1 MLNSSFLSLSE
12 HTFSHTPHHFPTRS
26 ASQNPNLHPKFQSL
40 AFGNRGGSEF
50 PSGSCSNTPRRK
62 GVLVVRSKST
72 LGVEEVVVKG
82 GGVKGKGEE
91 FDAIVIG
98 SGIGGLVAGTQL
110 AVKGARVLVLEKY
123 VIPGGSSGFYQRDGY
138 TFDVGSSVMFGF
150 SDKGNLNL
158 ITQALEAVGC
168 RMQVVPDPTTVHF
181 HLPNNLSVRVH
192 KEYDKFIEELT
203 SYFPHEKEG
212 ILKFYGECWKIFNAL
227 NSLELKSLE
236 EPLYLFGQFFRR
248 PLECLTLA
256 YYLPQNAGAIARKY
270 IQDPQLLSFI
280 DAEPTKFRSGNGCCS
295 PVNKARPKA
304 EGGGS
309 SLMLVGD
316 VSRIVYLNFS
326 CRKRALHGVAV
337 VVVDA
342 ERQEGSALVAKYAQQ
357 WACTDVFVQ
366 GTLVNI
372 VAEAN
377 SEGGLVDAMKHIEIE
392 HELHVL
398 ERRHMWA
405 CAEELW
411 VATLAQRSLVD
422 GDSSHSRSSKKG
434 MGSGGQTVDTGVAG
448 TVPPKKKR
456 GVWRHLQQQLL
467 EQSSVEV
474 IGGRTTSR
482 ECFIV
487 STVNALQTP
496 MINAAMVLCDRHFGG
511 INYPLG
517 GVGGIAK
524 SLAKGLVDQ
533 GSEIVYKANVTSII
547 IEQGKAVGVRLSN
560 GREFFAKTIISNAT
574 RWDTFGKL
582 LKGVPLPKEEE
593 NFQKVYV
600 KAPSFLSIHMG
611 VKAEVLPPDT
621 DCHHF
626 VLESNWSKLE
636 EPYGSIFL
644 SIPTVLDS
652 SLAPE
657 GRHILHIFTTS
668 SMEDWEGL
676 SRVEYEAKKQ
686 LVADEITSRL
696 ENKLFPGLRSS
707 IDFMEVGTPKTHRRY
722 LARDEGT
729 YGPMPRRI
737 PKGLLGMPFNT
748 TGIDGLYCVGD
759 SCFPGQGV
767 IAVAFSG
774 VMCAHR
780 VAADIGLEKKSP
792 VLDSMLLRLLGW
804 LRTMA

>member
-1 MLNSSFLSLSE
+1 M
-12 HTFSHTPHHFPTRS
+12 
-26 ASQNPNLHPKFQSL
+26 K
-40 AFGNRGGSEF
+40 
-50 PSGSCSNTPRRK
+50 
-62 GVLVVRSKST
+62 
-72 LGVEEVVVKG
+72 VKG
-82 GGVKGKGEE
+82 MVKLEEKVMESGKRGDFSEG

-110 AVKGARVLVLEKY
+110 AVKGAKVLVLEKY
-123 VIPGGSSGFYQRDGY
+123 VIPGGSSGFYHREGY

-168 RMQVVPDPTTVHF
+168 QMEVIPDPTTVHF
-181 HLPNNLSVRVH
+181 HLPNHLSVRVH
-192 KEYDKFIEELT
+192 REYDKFIEELT
-203 SYFPHEKEG
+203 SYFPHEKDG

-236 EPLYLFGQFFRR
+236 EPLYLFGQFFQK
-248 PLECLTLA
+248 PVECLTLA

-280 DAEPTKFRSGNGCCS
+280 DAE
-295 PVNKARPKA
+295 
-304 EGGGS
+304 
-309 SLMLVGD
+309 
-316 VSRIVYLNFS
+316 
-326 CRKRALHGVAV
+326 
-337 VVVDA
+337 
-342 ERQEGSALVAKYAQQ
+342 
-357 WACTDVFVQ
+357 
-366 GTLVNI
+366 
-372 VAEAN
+372 
-377 SEGGLVDAMKHIEIE
+377 
-392 HELHVL
+392 
-398 ERRHMWA
+398 
-405 CAEELW
+405 
-411 VATLAQRSLVD
+411 
-422 GDSSHSRSSKKG
+422 
-434 MGSGGQTVDTGVAG
+434 
-448 TVPPKKKR
+448 
-456 GVWRHLQQQLL
+456 
-467 EQSSVEV
+467 
-474 IGGRTTSR
+474 
-482 ECFIV
+482 CFIV

-496 MINAAMVLCDRHFGG
+496 MINASMVLCDRHFGG

-533 GSEIVYKANVTSII
+533 GSQILYKANVTSII
-547 IEQGKAVGVRLSN
+547 TEQGKAVGVRLSD
-560 GREFFAKTIISNAT
+560 GREFFAKTVISNAT

-582 LKGVPLPKEEE
+582 VKGESLPKEEE

-626 VLESNWSKLE
+626 VLENNWTSLE

-644 SIPTVLDS
+644 SIPTILDS

-668 SMEDWEGL
+668 SMDDWQGL
-676 SRVEYEAKKQ
+676 SRIEYEAKKQ
-686 LVADEITSRL
+686 VVADEIISRL
-696 ENKLFPGLRSS
+696 EKKLFPGLRSS
-707 IDFMEVGTPKTHRRY
+707 IDFIEVGTPKTHRRY

-729 YGPMPRRI
+729 YGPMPRSI

-748 TGIDGLYCVGD
+748 TSIDGLYCVGD

-792 VLDSMLLRLLGW
+792 VLDGMLLGLLGW
-804 LRTMA
+804 LRTLA

>member
-1 MLNSSFLSLSE
+1 MLNFPSLSVSN
-12 HTFSHTPHHFPTRS
+12 HTFSYNPIIYNHTPP
-26 ASQNPNLHPKFQSL
+26 LKFQSFAL
-40 AFGNRGGSEF
+40 YGYGGTKF
-50 PSGSCSNTPRRK
+50 PSGSCSYGLRRK
-62 GVLVVRSKST
+62 RVLVKGMLKVD
-72 LGVEEVVVKG
+72 EEVVES
-82 GGVKGKGEE
+82 GKRVDFGEG

-110 AVKGARVLVLEKY
+110 AVKGAKVLVLEKY
-123 VIPGGSSGFYQRDGY
+123 VIPGGSSGFYNRDGY

-168 RMQVVPDPTTVHF
+168 RMEVIPDPTTVHF
-181 HLPNNLSVRVH
+181 HLPNHLSVRVH
-192 KEYDKFIEELT
+192 REYDKFIEELT
-203 SYFPHEKEG
+203 SYFPHEKDG

-236 EPLYLFGQFFRR
+236 EPLYLFGQFFQK

-280 DAEPTKFRSGNGCCS
+280 DAE
-295 PVNKARPKA
+295 
-304 EGGGS
+304 
-309 SLMLVGD
+309 
-316 VSRIVYLNFS
+316 
-326 CRKRALHGVAV
+326 
-337 VVVDA
+337 
-342 ERQEGSALVAKYAQQ
+342 
-357 WACTDVFVQ
+357 
-366 GTLVNI
+366 
-372 VAEAN
+372 
-377 SEGGLVDAMKHIEIE
+377 
-392 HELHVL
+392 
-398 ERRHMWA
+398 
-405 CAEELW
+405 
-411 VATLAQRSLVD
+411 
-422 GDSSHSRSSKKG
+422 
-434 MGSGGQTVDTGVAG
+434 
-448 TVPPKKKR
+448 
-456 GVWRHLQQQLL
+456 
-467 EQSSVEV
+467 
-474 IGGRTTSR
+474 
-482 ECFIV
+482 CFIV

-496 MINAAMVLCDRHFGG
+496 MINASMVLCDRHYGG

-517 GVGGIAK
+517 GVGGIAT
-524 SLAKGLVDQ
+524 SLAKGLVNQ
-533 GSEIVYKANVTSII
+533 GSQILYKANVTSII
-547 IEQGKAVGVRLSN
+547 TEQGKAVGVRLSD

-582 LKGVPLPKEEE
+582 IKQETLPKEEE

-626 VLESNWSKLE
+626 VLENNWTNLE

-644 SIPTVLDS
+644 SIPTILDS

-657 GRHILHIFTTS
+657 GRHILHIFTIS
-668 SMEDWEGL
+668 SMDDWQGL

-686 LVADEITSRL
+686 VVADEIISRL
-696 ENKLFPGLRSS
+696 EKKLFPGLKSA
-707 IDFMEVGTPKTHRRY
+707 IDFIEVGTPKTHRRY

-729 YGPMPRRI
+729 YGPMPRSI

-748 TGIDGLYCVGD
+748 TSIDGLYCVGD

-792 VLDSMLLRLLGW
+792 VLDAMLLRLLGW
-804 LRTMA
+804 FRTLA

>member
-1 MLNSSFLSLSE
+1 MLTMLNFPLLSASE
-12 HTFSHTPHHFPTRS
+12 HAFPCNPTNYTSLLQPTF
-26 ASQNPNLHPKFQSL
+26 QNLSWQRKFQSL
-40 AFGNRGGSEF
+40 AFGKCGGSEF
-50 PSGSCSNTPRRK
+50 ASGSCSNARRSGDSRARCRRRK
-62 GVLVVRSKST
+62 GVLSKST
-72 LGVEEVVVKG
+72 LNLEQVVESEGGRGRVKG
-82 GGVKGKGEE
+82 GEG

-168 RMQVVPDPTTVHF
+168 QMQVIPDPTTVHF
-181 HLPNNLSVRVH
+181 HLPNNLSVRVPR
-192 KEYDKFIEELT
+192 EYDKFIEELT
-203 SYFPHEKEG
+203 CNFPHEKEG

-236 EPLYLFGQFFRR
+236 EPLYLFGQFFQK

-280 DAEPTKFRSGNGCCS
+280 DAE
-295 PVNKARPKA
+295 
-304 EGGGS
+304 
-309 SLMLVGD
+309 
-316 VSRIVYLNFS
+316 
-326 CRKRALHGVAV
+326 
-337 VVVDA
+337 
-342 ERQEGSALVAKYAQQ
+342 
-357 WACTDVFVQ
+357 
-366 GTLVNI
+366 
-372 VAEAN
+372 
-377 SEGGLVDAMKHIEIE
+377 
-392 HELHVL
+392 
-398 ERRHMWA
+398 
-405 CAEELW
+405 
-411 VATLAQRSLVD
+411 
-422 GDSSHSRSSKKG
+422 
-434 MGSGGQTVDTGVAG
+434 
-448 TVPPKKKR
+448 
-456 GVWRHLQQQLL
+456 
-467 EQSSVEV
+467 
-474 IGGRTTSR
+474 
-482 ECFIV
+482 CFIV

-496 MINAAMVLCDRHFGG
+496 MINASMVLCDRHFGG
-511 INYPLG
+511 INYPVG

-524 SLAKGLVDQ
+524 SLAKGLLDQ
-533 GSEIVYKANVTSII
+533 GSEILYKANVTGII
-547 IEQGKAVGVRLSN
+547 IEQGKAVGVRLSD

-582 LKGVPLPKEEE
+582 LKGEPLPKEEE

-611 VKAEVLPPDT
+611 VKAEVLPADT

-626 VLESNWSKLE
+626 VLENNWTKLE
-636 EPYGSIFL
+636 ESYGSIFL

-657 GRHILHIFTTS
+657 GHHILHIFTTS

-676 SRVEYEAKKQ
+676 SGVEYEAKKQ
-686 LVADEITSRL
+686 HIADEITSRL
-696 ENKLFPGLRSS
+696 EKKLFPGLRSS
-707 IDFMEVGTPKTHRRY
+707 INFMEVGTPKTHRRY

-729 YGPMPRRI
+729 YGPMPRKI

-767 IAVAFSG
+767 VAVAFSG

-792 VLDSMLLRLLGW
+792 VLDAMLLRLLGW
-804 LRTMA
+804 LRTLA